1 MAYTDK
7 FLLFSDAQAPTTGTT
22 VSTNVVDTTTALRS
36 IGSGEPV
43 WLVVQCVTTAT
54 SGGSNTTQA
63 LLEDSADNS
72 SFATVLSSAAHA
84 VASIVAGFNLMR
96 VMLPTGLR
104 RYLRVSYVIAV
115 ADLTAGAF
123 DAFLTHDIQDNV
135 ARPSGFT
142 VS

>member
-1 MAYTDK
+1 MYIDK
-7 FLLFSDAQAPTTGTT
+7 FAQFSDAQAPTTGTT
-22 VSTNVVDTTTALRS
+22 ASTNTFDTSTATRS

-63 LLEDSADNS
+63 VLQDSADDS
-72 SFATVLSSAAHA
+72 SYSTVLSGVATA
-84 VASIVAGFNLMR
+84 VASIVAGFNLLR
-96 VMLPTGLR
+96 VQLPTGLR
-104 RYLRVSYVIAV
+104 RYLRVAYVIAV

>member
-7 FLLFSDAQAPTTGTT
+7 LLLFSDAQAPTTGTT

-54 SGGSNTTQA
+54 SVGANTTQA
-63 LLEDSADNS
+63 VLQDSADNS
-72 SFATVLSSAAHA
+72 SFSTVLSSAAHA

-96 VMLPTGLR
+96 VMLPTDLR
-104 RYLRVSYVIAV
+104 RYIRVAYVIAV
-115 ADLTAGAF
+115 ADLTAGNF

-142 VS
+142 V